1 MESDICQILFYV
13 FAVAA
18 LICSIAVVAARNPVN
33 SAMNMALCFGF
44 VAAILFGMGAQFLG
58 IVQLVVYAGAI
69 LVLFLF
75 IIMMLDVKAEERSLH
90 NTPAA
95 LAGVAVAA
103 VVAAIITSAAWNLPG
118 ARDLRCPAKSLCN
131 TISELAISTEAPI
144 PTCGDPTCTDPACA
158 PAPICTPATVAPYGG
173 PLPQLCPVAATAAA
187 GGNPETATSI
197 PDTKLVGLTLFTR
210 YNIAFVILGF
220 ALLSGTVGAIA
231 LSRKLRQD

>member
-1 MESDICQILFYV
+1 MESALSHILFCV
-13 FAVAA
+13 FAVFA
-18 LICSIAVVAARNPVN
+18 LISALAVVIARNPVN

-75 IIMMLDVKAEERSLH
+75 IIMMLDVKAEERSIH

-103 VVAAIITSAAWNLPG
+103 VIAAIITAAAWNLPG
-118 ARDLRCPAKSLCN
+118 TQETPCPAKTFCATIGDSL
-131 TISELAISTEAPI
+131 SLADKAQ
-144 PTCGDPTCTDPACA
+144 
-158 PAPICTPATVAPYGG
+158 TPATLEEPMQAPYGG
-173 PLPQLCPVAATAAA
+173 ALPALAPAAA
-187 GGNPETATSI
+187 AKALGESPEGATDI
-197 PDTKLVGLTLFTR
+197 PDIKLIGYTLFGR

-220 ALLSGTVGAIA
+220 ALLAGTVGSIA
-231 LSRKLRQD
+231 LSRKLKD

>member
-13 FAVAA
+13 FAVFA

-75 IIMMLDVKAEERSLH
+75 IIMMLDVKDEEHKRLH
-90 NTPAA
+90 TPAA
-95 LAGVAVAA
+95 LAGVTVAA
-103 VVAAIITSAAWNLPG
+103 ATAAIIISAAWSLPG
-118 ARDLRCPAKSLCN
+118 ASTLRCPAKSLCAN
-131 TISELAISTEAPI
+131 IGELAVHPDATPVI
-144 PTCGDPTCTDPACA
+144 PQEPEC
-158 PAPICTPATVAPYGG
+158 PATKPTTYGG
-173 PLPQLCPVAATAAA
+173 PLPGLCPVMAVQLA
-187 GGNPETATSI
+187 ETATGAAGSI
-197 PDTKLVGLTLFTR
+197 PDTKLIGRTLFGR
-210 YNIAFVILGF
+210 YNLAFVILGF

-231 LSRKLRQD
+231 LTRKLKD